1 MGYSELE
8 ASSGLRLSLGPWLK
22 PEDLEP
28 FPADLDRARRELQA
42 ALA

>member
-22 PEDLEP
+22 SEDLEP

-42 ALA
+42 ALT